1 MPGKI
6 NYIQELKRRKV
17 FKSAGFYAFSA
28 FIIMQ
33 VANIIVPAL
42 HLPDWSNTLILILL
56 ILGFP
61 IAMIF
66 AWIYDRT
73 PKGFVKTDDESLSEG
88 ITDNGSLP

>member
-33 VANIIVPAL
+33 VATFIVPAL
-42 HLPDWSNTLILILL
+42 HLPDWTNTLILVLL
-56 ILGFP
+56 LLGFTIAILFTRNLHKSKGCP
-61 IAMIF
+61 I
-66 AWIYDRT
+66 
-73 PKGFVKTDDESLSEG
+73 
-88 ITDNGSLP
+88 N

>member
-33 VANIIVPAL
+33 VATFIVPAL
-42 HLPDWSNTLILILL
+42 RLPEWTNTLILVLL
-56 ILGFP
+56 LLGFP

-73 PKGFVKTDDESLSEG
+73 PEGIVKTVKDYINTS
-88 ITDNGSLP
+88 N